1 MKRLTPLIPSL
12 LGWGL
17 LLSIPSLFQI
27 SLVNGLLQVTL
38 FLFVVCIPAWKTG
51 RMSYVDIGWPWG
63 LALIGL
69 MTLIFAEGHWLRNL
83 LVSAVYLFM
92 GLRMGLGA
100 VQMWRL
106 GILDQ
111 ELPRYQYQH
120 RRWEKRAETNV
131 PFAMQI
137 EVILQGA
144 ANVSFLAMPAF
155 IIGSN
160 SSESISIFEVLGLLI
175 WIGAFV
181 VESLADTQKLNFL
194 KDMRNKGE
202 RNKVCNVG
210 LWRYSR
216 HPNYFA
222 EWMVWNALIVATIPS
237 LLALVSIESTLIGVL
252 FAISLLFIS
261 RFMYYT
267 LVYHTG
273 AIPAEFY
280 SVQKRPEYK
289 SYQASTNIFFPGK
302 PR

>member
-1 MKRLTPLIPSL
+1 
-12 LGWGL
+12 
-17 LLSIPSLFQI
+17 
-27 SLVNGLLQVTL
+27 
-38 FLFVVCIPAWKTG
+38 
-51 RMSYVDIGWPWG
+51 
-63 LALIGL
+63 
-69 MTLIFAEGHWLRNL
+69 
-83 LVSAVYLFM
+83 
-92 GLRMGLGA
+92 
-100 VQMWRL
+100 
-106 GILDQ
+106 
-111 ELPRYQYQH
+111 
-120 RRWEKRAETNV
+120 
-131 PFAMQI
+131 
-137 EVILQGA
+137 LQGA